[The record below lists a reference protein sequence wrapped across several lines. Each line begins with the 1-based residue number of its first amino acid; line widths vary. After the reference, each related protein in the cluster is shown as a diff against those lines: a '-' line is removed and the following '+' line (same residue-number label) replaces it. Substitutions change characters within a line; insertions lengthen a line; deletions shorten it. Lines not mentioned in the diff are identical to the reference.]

1 MSTIALCAAV
11 EPCLLDEEDFM
22 SLKRMRNGTRTGSH
36 VGSEMR
42 WEQRQGDRLD
52 GISEIHV
59 GHDECLKLVCLELDK
74 SFVFISLMVA

>member
-1 MSTIALCAAV
+1 MWDRRCGKNN
-11 EPCLLDEEDFM
+11 D
-22 SLKRMRNGTRTGSH
+22 
-36 VGSEMR
+36 
-42 WEQRQGDRLD
+42 GDRLD